1 MAKNTGEGSRKGSVK
16 DRVQIKN
23 PLTGTFVKLDTKGS
37 HGNNRFVSMGTI
49 VL

>member
-1 MAKNTGEGSRKGSVK
+1 MRQRQDIGSIRAM
-16 DRVQIKN
+16 
-23 PLTGTFVKLDTKGS
+23 GS